1 MDGGARGVPAL
12 QVAMAEP
19 LCTALL
25 AKIHEQIERTGHLV
39 RLMPEASSHWTPPVR
54 SDWPPAMLLGH
65 LLECLAGFCA
75 VLAAANPQRLEHFR
89 GLREMPVNQ
98 PCDSLEAIARL
109 AVYRAHIDE
118 GFALLGD
125 ADLARLLPTVFVKQ
139 GESVLTL
146 LLGNLEHL
154 INHKHQLF
162 IYLKLMGVDVGTAD
176 LYCFR
181 GGD

>member
-1 MDGGARGVPAL
+1 
-12 QVAMAEP
+12 MAEP

-25 AKIHEQIERTGHLV
+25 AKIHEQIDRTEHLI
-39 RLMPEASSHWTPPVR
+39 RLLPAASFHWTPPVHG
-54 SDWPPAMLLGH
+54 DWPPPMLLGH

-75 VLAAANPQRLEHFR
+75 VLAAANPERLAHFR
-89 GLREMPVNQ
+89 ELREIPVNQ
-98 PCDSLEAIARL
+98 PTDAPEAIARM

-125 ADLARLLPTVFVKQ
+125 TDLARLLPTVFVRQ

-162 IYLKLMGVDVGTAD
+162 IYLKLMDVDAGTAD

-181 GGD
+181 GGN